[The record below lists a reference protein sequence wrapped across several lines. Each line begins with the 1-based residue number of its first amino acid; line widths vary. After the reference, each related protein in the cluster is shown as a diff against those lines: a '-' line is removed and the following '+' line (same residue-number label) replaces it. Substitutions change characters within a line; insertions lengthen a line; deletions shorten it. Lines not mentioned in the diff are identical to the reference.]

1 MKKIQLYWRQKAGFK
16 DLLTVAIPVIISTVA
31 WTIQHFVDRMFLTWY
46 SAEAIAAAM
55 PAGMLH
61 FNSICLF
68 MGIAGYVN
76 VFIAQYHGAGEE
88 EKFGRII
95 WQGVYVAIF
104 SSGLIALTYPFA
116 DEIFRFIGHDEKIIQ
131 NEIIYF
137 RIMVLATFPMIFTSA
152 ASGFYSGQGKTRII
166 MIINVIATGVNIL
179 LDYLLIF
186 GNFGFPEMGI
196 RGAALATLIAYGFA
210 MVVYAACLYRPAN
223 NQRYKTLADFK
234 FDGLL
239 FKQLLK
245 YGFPNGIQFFLDIAG
260 FSVFILI
267 AGRLGKSELVASNIA
282 LNINNLVFM
291 PLLGISMSVSIL
303 VGQFLGNDDPE
314 YAEQISVRGIQLAYL
329 WISPFI
335 VIFFFFPDFLISLFN
350 VSRNGQEFESVYRM
364 LVIILRFTAVYS
376 LFDVINLVL
385 AGCLKGAGDTS
396 YTMKI
401 IALTSLTI
409 MVIPTYICL
418 NIYNLSIYFGWSFI
432 TVYIVILGI
441 AFFLRFRSGRWK
453 DKRVIYRKNRFIPD
467 FPEIPTPEL

>member
-1 MKKIQLYWRQKAGFK
+1 MKTIQKYWHEKAGFK
-16 DLLTVAIPVIISTVA
+16 DLLTVAIPVIISTIA

-76 VFIAQYHGAGEE
+76 VFVAQYHGAGEQG
-88 EKFGRII
+88 KFGAII

-104 SSGLIALTYPFA
+104 SSGLMALTYPFA

-166 MIINVIATGVNIL
+166 MIINVIATVLNIL

-186 GNFGFPEMGI
+186 GNFGFSEMGI
-196 RGAALATLIAYGFA
+196 RGAALATLIAYGVA
-210 MVVYAACLYRPAN
+210 MLIYAVCLYRPVN
-223 NQRYKTLADFK
+223 DQRYKTLRNYK
-234 FDGLL
+234 FDWIL
-239 FKQLLK
+239 FRQLLK

-260 FSVFILI
+260 FSVFIMI
-267 AGRLGKSELVASNIA
+267 AGRLGKAELVASNIA

-303 VGQFLGNDDPE
+303 VGQFLGNDEPD
-314 YAEQISVRGIQLAYL
+314 YARQISIRGIQLAYF
-329 WISPFI
+329 WIFPFVI
-335 VIFFFFPDFLISLFN
+335 IFFFFPDFLISLFN
-350 VSRNGQEFESVYRM
+350 VSRNGPEFDSVYRM

-396 YTMKI
+396 YTMKVIGLSSLI
-401 IALTSLTI
+401 IMI
-409 MVIPTYICL
+409 IPTYICL
-418 NIYNLSIYFGWSFI
+418 NIYKLGIYFGWSFI
-432 TVYIVILGI
+432 TAYIIVLGI
-441 AFFLRFRSGRWK
+441 AFYMRFRSGKWK
-453 DKRVIYRKNRFIPD
+453 DKRVIYRQNRFIPD